1 MSTTCTASHARG
13 SAAAELTRVPAPS
26 CGNKVG
32 AGVKIGRAGVL
43 WVLGI
48 AEIDSKDSTVK
59 VPEGRGGMGPVNE
72 YHKDQKVREK
82 RSPRSRIPRLVLRPY
97 SHIQKGSPSSESPFS
112 EEESREYDLS
122 SSQSRRS
129 TTTVSSISFCSD
141 DTGCPSSQSVSP
153 VKSPSKLANSLLTI
167 PPVNEEEIGRKIN
180 SGTECNFQHIR
191 QKREQKSCLVQPG
204 SEADFSSS
212 SSTGSISAP
221 EGLMSSSGNK
231 RSSASRSRGV
241 HGRSSTSSGHKH
253 SGSPTLTRE
262 KDPVSAVY
270 KSTANIRDVYG
281 ASSRSSSSNSGSY
294 KGSDNSPTIRRS
306 GKYTSCSDNHGIKPP
321 NPEQYLT
328 PLQQKEVTIRHLR
341 TKLKDSESNLQ
352 ERESE
357 VADLKSQLARMR
369 EDWIEEECHRV
380 EAQLALK
387 EARKEIKQLREVID
401 TMKNS
406 LVEKDKG
413 VQKYFVDINIQ
424 NKKLESLLQSMEL
437 AQNGALRDDSS
448 LDCMY
453 PSPVKSLARSTTYTK
468 MTEAMGLEDQ
478 AVEEMADS
486 GLLATDDMASRT
498 DLFDQIL
505 RSKPTDNSS
514 GDGNWSPAN
523 EMQAILANSAAFD
536 ISAPSMI
543 FMTNDNRLVREQA
556 IQTDVVP
563 DSPDVQSL
571 ILHILK
577 SQHNSPISP
586 ISSTWVSEIGQ
597 GVCTSEFE
605 TKATDTLMDLTPNN
619 PNTAILMPR
628 LELVNNF
635 KSPQACTFNE
645 QAQYHFSVN
654 STFTSAFDQTD
665 SKELSVSEDQLSPE
679 CQKSYWSKH
688 FIVDLLAVAAPIV
701 PTLVWIFS
709 THRGRSGALYNIGAL
724 LRGCCLVA
732 LHSLRMQPTS
742 CFPPH
747 LKK

>member
-1 MSTTCTASHARG
+1 M
-13 SAAAELTRVPAPS
+13 
-26 CGNKVG
+26 
-32 AGVKIGRAGVL
+32 
-43 WVLGI
+43 I
-48 AEIDSKDSTVK
+48 AIF
-59 VPEGRGGMGPVNE
+59 GQLMIL
-72 YHKDQKVREK
+72 DQKVREK
-82 RSPRSRIPRLVLRPY
+82 RTPRSRIPILVLRPY
-97 SHIQKGSPSSESPFS
+97 PHTQKGSPSSESPLS
-112 EEESREYDLS
+112 EEDSRDYDLS
-122 SSQSRRS
+122 SGQSRRS
-129 TTTVSSISFCSD
+129 TTTFSSISFCSD

-153 VKSPSKLANSLLTI
+153 VKTPSKSANSLLTF
-167 PPVNEEEIGRKIN
+167 PTVNEEEESGRKLK
-180 SGTECNFQHIR
+180 SGTVTEWNFQHIR
-191 QKREQKSCLVQPG
+191 HKREQKSCLVQPG

-221 EGLMSSSGNK
+221 EGLMSSAGSK
-231 RSSASRSRGV
+231 RSSASRSRGI
-241 HGRSSTSSGHKH
+241 HGRSSTSSGHKQAV
-253 SGSPTLTRE
+253 SPTVARE

-270 KSTANIRDVYG
+270 RNTANIRDIYG

-294 KGSDNSPTIRRS
+294 KGSDSSPTIRRS

-437 AQNGALRDDSS
+437 AQNGASRDDSS
-448 LDCMY
+448 LDCMC

-468 MTEAMGLEDQ
+468 MAEAMGLEDQ

-486 GLLATDDMASRT
+486 GLLANDDMASRT

-505 RSKPTDNSS
+505 RSQPAESS
-514 GDGNWSPAN
+514 TGDGSWSQAK
-523 EMQAILANSAAFD
+523 EMQATLVNSATFE
-536 ISAPSMI
+536 ISAQSGMI
-543 FMTNDNRLVREQA
+543 FVTDDNRLVREQA

-563 DSPDVQSL
+563 YSPDVQKL

-577 SQHNSPISP
+577 SQHSSPVSP
-586 ISSTWVSEIGQ
+586 TSSTWLSDAGQ
-597 GVCTSEFE
+597 AAYAPEFE
-605 TKATDTLMDLTPNN
+605 TVVTDALMDLTPNN
-619 PNTAILMPR
+619 PNTAILVSK
-628 LELVNNF
+628 LESVNHF
-635 KSPQACTFNE
+635 MSPQAYIYNE
-645 QAQYHFSVN
+645 QHLPTEN
-654 STFTSAFDQTD
+654 NMTELTFTSMFDETD
-665 SKELSVSEDQLSPE
+665 DSVSEEQPSAV
-679 CQKSYWSKH
+679 CQRSYWSSH
-688 FIVDLLAVAAPIV
+688 FIIDLLAVAAPVV
-701 PTLVWIFS
+701 PTLAWVFS
-709 THRGRSGALYNIGAL
+709 THRGGTEPLYNIGAL

-732 LHSLRMQPTS
+732 LHSLRHAPRTLF
-742 CFPPH
+742 CHPA
-747 LKK
+747 KKKESH

>member
-1 MSTTCTASHARG
+1 M
-13 SAAAELTRVPAPS
+13 EQ
-26 CGNKVG
+26 
-32 AGVKIGRAGVL
+32 
-43 WVLGI
+43 
-48 AEIDSKDSTVK
+48 
-59 VPEGRGGMGPVNE
+59 
-72 YHKDQKVREK
+72 DQKVREK

-97 SHIQKGSPSSESPFS
+97 PHIQKGSPSSESPIS
-112 EEESREYDLS
+112 EEESRDYDLS
-122 SSQSRRS
+122 SGHSRRS
-129 TTTVSSISFCSD
+129 TTVSSISFCSD

-153 VKSPSKLANSLLTI
+153 VKSPSKSASSLLTF
-167 PPVNEEEIGRKIN
+167 PTVSEEEESGRKPN
-180 SGTECNFQHIR
+180 SGAATEWSVQHVKH
-191 QKREQKSCLVQPG
+191 KREQTLCLVQPG

-221 EGLMSSSGNK
+221 EGLMSSTGGK

-241 HGRSSTSSGHKH
+241 HGRGNASSGLKQ
-253 SGSPTLTRE
+253 SGSPTVARE

-270 KSTANIRDVYG
+270 RNTANIRDTYG

-294 KGSDNSPTIRRS
+294 KGSDSSPTIRRS
-306 GKYTSCSDNHGIKPP
+306 GKYTSCSDNHGITPP

-341 TKLKDSESNLQ
+341 TKLKDSESSLQ
-352 ERESE
+352 ERWESE

-437 AQNGALRDDSS
+437 AQNGTSRDDSS
-448 LDCMY
+448 LDCMC

-486 GLLATDDMASRT
+486 GLLANDDMASRT

-505 RSKPTDNSS
+505 RSKPAEGSP
-514 GDGNWSPAN
+514 GDGSWPQTAERQVTLVNR
-523 EMQAILANSAAFD
+523 AARE
-536 ISAPSMI
+536 ISDQSGMI
-543 FMTNDNRLVREQA
+543 FVTNDNKLVREQA

-563 DSPDVQSL
+563 YSPDVQNL

-577 SQHNSPISP
+577 SQHNSPVSP
-586 ISSTWVSEIGQ
+586 ISSTWVSDVSQ
-597 GVCTSEFE
+597 AASAPQFE
-605 TKATDTLMDLTPNN
+605 TIVSDALLDLTPNN
-619 PNTAILMPR
+619 PNTAILVSKVEPVNHFMSPEAYTYNQHLPR
-628 LELVNNF
+628 LKHMTE
-635 KSPQACTFNE
+635 
-645 QAQYHFSVN
+645 H
-654 STFTSAFDQTD
+654 TFTSTPDVTD
-665 SKELSVSEDQLSPE
+665 GGECVVSEEQPSAL
-679 CQKSYWSKH
+679 CQKSYWSSH
-688 FIVDLLAVAAPIV
+688 FIVDLLAVAVPVV
-701 PTLVWIFS
+701 PTLAWVFS
-709 THRGRSGALYNIGAL
+709 THRGGTEPLYNIGTL

-732 LHSLRMQPTS
+732 LHSLRHTPRTLFCHS
-742 CFPPH
+742 DKNKDNH
-747 LKK
+747 

>member
-1 MSTTCTASHARG
+1 M
-13 SAAAELTRVPAPS
+13 EQ
-26 CGNKVG
+26 
-32 AGVKIGRAGVL
+32 
-43 WVLGI
+43 
-48 AEIDSKDSTVK
+48 
-59 VPEGRGGMGPVNE
+59 
-72 YHKDQKVREK
+72 DQKVREK

-97 SHIQKGSPSSESPFS
+97 PHIQKGSPSSESPIS
-112 EEESREYDLS
+112 EEESRDYDLS
-122 SSQSRRS
+122 SGHSRRS
-129 TTTVSSISFCSD
+129 TTVSSISFCSD

-153 VKSPSKLANSLLTI
+153 VKSPSKSASSLLTF
-167 PPVNEEEIGRKIN
+167 PTVSEEEESGRKPN
-180 SGTECNFQHIR
+180 SGAATEWSVQHIKH
-191 QKREQKSCLVQPG
+191 KREQTLCLVQPG

-221 EGLMSSSGNK
+221 EGLMSSTGGK

-241 HGRSSTSSGHKH
+241 HGRGNASSGLKQ
-253 SGSPTLTRE
+253 SGSPTVARE

-270 KSTANIRDVYG
+270 RNTANIRDTYG

-294 KGSDNSPTIRRS
+294 KGSDSSPTIRRS
-306 GKYTSCSDNHGIKPP
+306 GKYTSCSDNHGITPP

-341 TKLKDSESNLQ
+341 TKLKDSESSLQ
-352 ERESE
+352 ERWESE

-437 AQNGALRDDSS
+437 AQNGTSRDDSS
-448 LDCMY
+448 LDCMC

-486 GLLATDDMASRT
+486 GLLANDDMASRT

-505 RSKPTDNSS
+505 RSKPVEGSP
-514 GDGNWSPAN
+514 GDGSWPQTAERQVTLVNR
-523 EMQAILANSAAFD
+523 AARE
-536 ISAPSMI
+536 ISDQSGMI
-543 FMTNDNRLVREQA
+543 FVTNDNKLVREQA

-563 DSPDVQSL
+563 YSPDVQNL

-577 SQHNSPISP
+577 SQHNSPVSP
-586 ISSTWVSEIGQ
+586 ISSTWVSDVSQ
-597 GVCTSEFE
+597 AASAPQFE
-605 TKATDTLMDLTPNN
+605 TTVSDALLDLTPNN
-619 PNTAILMPR
+619 PNTAILVSKVEPVNHFMSPEAYTYNQHLPR
-628 LELVNNF
+628 LKHMTE
-635 KSPQACTFNE
+635 
-645 QAQYHFSVN
+645 H
-654 STFTSAFDQTD
+654 TFTSTPDVKD
-665 SKELSVSEDQLSPE
+665 GGECLVSEEQPSAL
-679 CQKSYWSKH
+679 CQKSYWSSH
-688 FIVDLLAVAAPIV
+688 FIVDLLAVAVPVV
-701 PTLVWIFS
+701 PTLAWVFS
-709 THRGRSGALYNIGAL
+709 THRGGTEPLYNIGTL

-732 LHSLRMQPTS
+732 LHSLRHTPRTLFCHS
-742 CFPPH
+742 DKNKDNH
-747 LKK
+747 

>member
-1 MSTTCTASHARG
+1 MG
-13 SAAAELTRVPAPS
+13 SQEVP
-26 CGNKVG
+26 G
-32 AGVKIGRAGVL
+32 
-43 WVLGI
+43 
-48 AEIDSKDSTVK
+48 
-59 VPEGRGGMGPVNE
+59 GRGGMGPFNE

-97 SHIQKGSPSSESPFS
+97 PHIQKGSPSSESPIS
-112 EEESREYDLS
+112 EEESRDYDLS
-122 SSQSRRS
+122 SGHSRRS
-129 TTTVSSISFCSD
+129 TTVSSISFCSD

-153 VKSPSKLANSLLTI
+153 VKSPSKSASSLLTF
-167 PPVNEEEIGRKIN
+167 PTVSEEEESGRKPN
-180 SGTECNFQHIR
+180 SGAATEWSVQHIKH
-191 QKREQKSCLVQPG
+191 KREQTLCLVQPG

-221 EGLMSSSGNK
+221 EGLMSSTGGK

-241 HGRSSTSSGHKH
+241 HGRGNASSGLKQ
-253 SGSPTLTRE
+253 SGSPTVARE

-270 KSTANIRDVYG
+270 RNTANIRDTYG

-294 KGSDNSPTIRRS
+294 KGSDSSPTIRRS
-306 GKYTSCSDNHGIKPP
+306 GKYTSCSDNHGITPP

-341 TKLKDSESNLQ
+341 TKLKDSESSLQ

-437 AQNGALRDDSS
+437 AQNGTSRDDSS
-448 LDCMY
+448 LDCMC

-486 GLLATDDMASRT
+486 GLLANDDMASRT

-505 RSKPTDNSS
+505 RSKPVEGSP
-514 GDGNWSPAN
+514 GDGSWPQTAERQVTLVNR
-523 EMQAILANSAAFD
+523 AARE
-536 ISAPSMI
+536 ISDQSGMI
-543 FMTNDNRLVREQA
+543 FVTNDNKLVREQA

-563 DSPDVQSL
+563 YSPDVQNL

-577 SQHNSPISP
+577 SQHNSPVSP
-586 ISSTWVSEIGQ
+586 ISSTWVSDVSQ
-597 GVCTSEFE
+597 AASAPQFE
-605 TKATDTLMDLTPNN
+605 TTVSDALLDLTPNN
-619 PNTAILMPR
+619 PNTAILVSKVEPVNHFMSPEAYTYNQHLPR
-628 LELVNNF
+628 LKHMTE
-635 KSPQACTFNE
+635 
-645 QAQYHFSVN
+645 H
-654 STFTSAFDQTD
+654 TFTSTPDVKD
-665 SKELSVSEDQLSPE
+665 GGECLVSEEQPSAL
-679 CQKSYWSKH
+679 CQKSYWSSH
-688 FIVDLLAVAAPIV
+688 FIVDLLAVAVPVV
-701 PTLVWIFS
+701 PTLAWVFS
-709 THRGRSGALYNIGAL
+709 THRGGTEPLYNIGTL

-732 LHSLRMQPTS
+732 LHSLRHTPRTLFCHS
-742 CFPPH
+742 DKNKDNH
-747 LKK
+747 

>member
-1 MSTTCTASHARG
+1 
-13 SAAAELTRVPAPS
+13 
-26 CGNKVG
+26 
-32 AGVKIGRAGVL
+32 
-43 WVLGI
+43 
-48 AEIDSKDSTVK
+48 
-59 VPEGRGGMGPVNE
+59 MGPFNE

-97 SHIQKGSPSSESPFS
+97 PHIQKGSPSSESPIS
-112 EEESREYDLS
+112 EEESRDYDLS
-122 SSQSRRS
+122 SGHSRRS
-129 TTTVSSISFCSD
+129 TTVSSISFCSD

-153 VKSPSKLANSLLTI
+153 VKSPSKSASSLLTF
-167 PPVNEEEIGRKIN
+167 PTVSEEEESGRKPN
-180 SGTECNFQHIR
+180 SGAATEWSVQHVKH
-191 QKREQKSCLVQPG
+191 KREQTLCLVQPG

-221 EGLMSSSGNK
+221 EGLMSSTGGK

-241 HGRSSTSSGHKH
+241 HGRGNASSGLKQ
-253 SGSPTLTRE
+253 SGSPTVARE

-270 KSTANIRDVYG
+270 RNTANIRDTYG

-294 KGSDNSPTIRRS
+294 KGSDSSPTIRRS
-306 GKYTSCSDNHGIKPP
+306 GKYTSCSDNHGITPP

-341 TKLKDSESNLQ
+341 TKLKDSESSLQ

-437 AQNGALRDDSS
+437 AQNGTSRDDSS
-448 LDCMY
+448 LDCMC

-486 GLLATDDMASRT
+486 GLLANDDMASRT

-505 RSKPTDNSS
+505 RSKPAEGSP
-514 GDGNWSPAN
+514 GDGSWPQTAERQVTLVNR
-523 EMQAILANSAAFD
+523 AARE
-536 ISAPSMI
+536 ISDQSGMI
-543 FMTNDNRLVREQA
+543 FVTNDNKLVREQA

-563 DSPDVQSL
+563 YSPDVQNL

-577 SQHNSPISP
+577 SQHNSPVSP
-586 ISSTWVSEIGQ
+586 ISSTWVSDVSQ
-597 GVCTSEFE
+597 AASAPQFE
-605 TKATDTLMDLTPNN
+605 TIVSDALLDLTPNN
-619 PNTAILMPR
+619 PNTAILVSKVEPVNHFMSPEAYTYNQHLPR
-628 LELVNNF
+628 LKHMTE
-635 KSPQACTFNE
+635 
-645 QAQYHFSVN
+645 H
-654 STFTSAFDQTD
+654 TFTSTPDVTD
-665 SKELSVSEDQLSPE
+665 GGECVVSEEQPSAL
-679 CQKSYWSKH
+679 CQKSYWSSH
-688 FIVDLLAVAAPIV
+688 FIVDLLAVAVPVV
-701 PTLVWIFS
+701 PTLAWVFS
-709 THRGRSGALYNIGAL
+709 THRGGTEPLYNIGTL

-732 LHSLRMQPTS
+732 LHSLRHTPRTLFCHS
-742 CFPPH
+742 DKNKDNH
-747 LKK
+747 

>member
-1 MSTTCTASHARG
+1 MG
-13 SAAAELTRVPAPS
+13 SQEVP
-26 CGNKVG
+26 G
-32 AGVKIGRAGVL
+32 
-43 WVLGI
+43 
-48 AEIDSKDSTVK
+48 
-59 VPEGRGGMGPVNE
+59 GRGGMGPFNE

-97 SHIQKGSPSSESPFS
+97 PHIQKGSPSSESPIS
-112 EEESREYDLS
+112 EEESRDYDLS
-122 SSQSRRS
+122 SGHSRRS
-129 TTTVSSISFCSD
+129 TTVSSISFCSD

-153 VKSPSKLANSLLTI
+153 VKSPSKSASSLLTF
-167 PPVNEEEIGRKIN
+167 PTVSEEEESGRKPN
-180 SGTECNFQHIR
+180 SGAATEWSVQHIKH
-191 QKREQKSCLVQPG
+191 KREQTLCLVQPG

-221 EGLMSSSGNK
+221 EGLMSSTGGK

-241 HGRSSTSSGHKH
+241 HGRGNASSGLKQ
-253 SGSPTLTRE
+253 SGSPTVARE

-270 KSTANIRDVYG
+270 RNTANIRDTYG

-294 KGSDNSPTIRRS
+294 KGSDSSPTIRRS
-306 GKYTSCSDNHGIKPP
+306 GKYTSCSDNHGITPP

-341 TKLKDSESNLQ
+341 TKLKDSESSLQ
-352 ERESE
+352 ERWESE

-437 AQNGALRDDSS
+437 AQNGTSRDDSS
-448 LDCMY
+448 LDCMC

-486 GLLATDDMASRT
+486 GLLANDDMASRT

-505 RSKPTDNSS
+505 RSKPVEGSP
-514 GDGNWSPAN
+514 GDGSWPQTAERQVTLVNR
-523 EMQAILANSAAFD
+523 AARE
-536 ISAPSMI
+536 ISDQSGMI
-543 FMTNDNRLVREQA
+543 FVTNDNKLVREQA

-563 DSPDVQSL
+563 YSPDVQNL

-577 SQHNSPISP
+577 SQHNSPVSP
-586 ISSTWVSEIGQ
+586 ISSTWVSDVSQ
-597 GVCTSEFE
+597 AASAPQFE
-605 TKATDTLMDLTPNN
+605 TTVSDALLDLTPNN
-619 PNTAILMPR
+619 PNTAILVSKVEPVNHFMSPEAYTYNQHLPR
-628 LELVNNF
+628 LKHMTE
-635 KSPQACTFNE
+635 
-645 QAQYHFSVN
+645 H
-654 STFTSAFDQTD
+654 TFTSTPDVKD
-665 SKELSVSEDQLSPE
+665 GGECLVSEEQPSAL
-679 CQKSYWSKH
+679 CQKSYWSSH
-688 FIVDLLAVAAPIV
+688 FIVDLLAVAVPVV
-701 PTLVWIFS
+701 PTLAWVFS
-709 THRGRSGALYNIGAL
+709 THRGGTEPLYNIGTL

-732 LHSLRMQPTS
+732 LHSLRHTPRTLFCHS
-742 CFPPH
+742 DKNKDNH
-747 LKK
+747 

>member
-1 MSTTCTASHARG
+1 M
-13 SAAAELTRVPAPS
+13 EQ
-26 CGNKVG
+26 
-32 AGVKIGRAGVL
+32 
-43 WVLGI
+43 
-48 AEIDSKDSTVK
+48 
-59 VPEGRGGMGPVNE
+59 
-72 YHKDQKVREK
+72 DQKVREK

-97 SHIQKGSPSSESPFS
+97 PHIQKGSPSSESPIS
-112 EEESREYDLS
+112 EEESRDYDLS
-122 SSQSRRS
+122 SGHSRRS
-129 TTTVSSISFCSD
+129 TTVSSISFCSD

-153 VKSPSKLANSLLTI
+153 VKSPSKSASSLLTF
-167 PPVNEEEIGRKIN
+167 PTVSEEEESGRKPN
-180 SGTECNFQHIR
+180 SGAATEWSVQHVKH
-191 QKREQKSCLVQPG
+191 KREQTLCLVQPG

-221 EGLMSSSGNK
+221 EGLMSSTGGK

-241 HGRSSTSSGHKH
+241 HGRGNASSSLKQ
-253 SGSPTLTRE
+253 SGSPTVARE

-270 KSTANIRDVYG
+270 RNTANIRDTYG

-294 KGSDNSPTIRRS
+294 KGSDSSPTIRRS
-306 GKYTSCSDNHGIKPP
+306 GKYTSCSDNHGITPP

-341 TKLKDSESNLQ
+341 TKLKDSESSLQ

-437 AQNGALRDDSS
+437 AQNGASRDDSS
-448 LDCMY
+448 LDCMC

-486 GLLATDDMASRT
+486 GLLANDDMASRT

-505 RSKPTDNSS
+505 RSKPAEGSP
-514 GDGNWSPAN
+514 GDGSWP
-523 EMQAILANSAAFD
+523 QAAERQVTLVNRAARE
-536 ISAPSMI
+536 ISDQSGMI
-543 FMTNDNRLVREQA
+543 FVTNDNKLVREQA

-563 DSPDVQSL
+563 YSPDVQNL

-577 SQHNSPISP
+577 SQHNSPVSP
-586 ISSTWVSEIGQ
+586 ISSTWVSDVSQ
-597 GVCTSEFE
+597 AASAPQFE
-605 TKATDTLMDLTPNN
+605 TIVSDALLDLTPNN
-619 PNTAILMPR
+619 PNTAILVSKVEPVNHFMSPEAYTYNQHLPR
-628 LELVNNF
+628 LKHMTE
-635 KSPQACTFNE
+635 
-645 QAQYHFSVN
+645 H
-654 STFTSAFDQTD
+654 TFTSTPDVTD
-665 SKELSVSEDQLSPE
+665 GGECLVSEEQPSAL
-679 CQKSYWSKH
+679 CQKSYWSSH
-688 FIVDLLAVAAPIV
+688 FIVDLLAVAVPVV
-701 PTLVWIFS
+701 PTLAWVFS
-709 THRGRSGALYNIGAL
+709 THRGGTEPLYNIGTL

-732 LHSLRMQPTS
+732 LHSLRHTPRTLFCHS
-742 CFPPH
+742 DKNKDNH
-747 LKK
+747 